1 MQIDEMRVVLATA
14 RWNLLALRNV
24 VAVGIGY
31 KVRRGQ
37 RTDQP
42 AIVCSVL
49 AKRPPGALAA
59 VDLVPT
65 QVSGIATDVVATGA
79 IFASSEHKSRH
90 RPAPGGVSIGHI
102 GITAGTLGCVV
113 RRDGQ
118 LHILSNNHVL
128 ANSNDAV
135 VGDAILQ
142 PGPAD
147 GGRGPDDQIGRL
159 AAFVPIVFDQ
169 ANGLPPASPCPTA
182 GFIADALNTVA
193 SAIGSGT
200 RLRAVRLADRVA
212 ARPAAAAAENLV
224 DAAVATPDEDR
235 LVAREILGIG
245 PIRGIGE
252 AALGTPLKKSG
263 RTTELTTGAVL
274 QTDVTVRVSYGTGR
288 VATFTDQLLAG
299 AMSQGGDSGS
309 AVLDDQDRITG
320 LLFAGSNTT
329 TVINRIQHVFASLS
343 LSLP

>member
-1 MQIDEMRVVLATA
+1 MPIDEIRVVLATA

-65 QVSGIATDVVATGA
+65 QVNGVATDVVATGA
-79 IFASSEHKSRH
+79 IFASSEHTSRH

-159 AAFVPIVFDQ
+159 AAFVPIVFEEG
-169 ANGLPPASPCPTA
+169 NGLPPVSPCPTA

-200 RLRAVRLADRVA
+200 RLRAVRLAGRVGE
-212 ARPAAAAAENLV
+212 RTAAAENLV
-224 DAAVATPDEDR
+224 DAAVATPDEER

-245 PIRGIGE
+245 PIRGIAE

-288 VATFTDQLLAG
+288 VATFTDQLMAG

-309 AVLDDQDRITG
+309 AVLDDEDRIIG

-329 TVINRIQHVFASLS
+329 TVINRVQHVFAALS